1 MRADKNNIKHNK
13 KNSKFLKLTNIEV
26 ETINGGGFW
35 SEVWEVYKKNLLFFL
50 WLIGLKTS
58 GLGDF
63 LWEKE

>member
-35 SEVWEVYKKNLLFFL
+35 SEVWEVYKKKPIIFFV
-50 WLIGLKTS
+50 INRFKN
-58 GLGDF
+58 
-63 LWEKE
+63 